1 MSKYYFH
8 QVSNQKGTLFEV
20 DMLNSTAM
28 TSMKS
33 LATDV
38 RGGIVPLSGHWIP
51 EEQPDFLVKQ
61 LAAFFSE

>member
-1 MSKYYFH
+1 
-8 QVSNQKGTLFEV
+8 L
-20 DMLNSTAM
+20 